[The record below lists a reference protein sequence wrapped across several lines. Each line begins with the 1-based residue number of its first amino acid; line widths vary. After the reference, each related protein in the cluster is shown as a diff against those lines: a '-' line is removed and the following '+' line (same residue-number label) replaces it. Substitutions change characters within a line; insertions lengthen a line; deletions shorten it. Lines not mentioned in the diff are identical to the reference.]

1 MLDFLFGDRPQ
12 RRTPTVNRRPSARGR
27 GKQSVTFVCV
37 PSIVPYE
44 VIQYLESL
52 GVKAVPAAS
61 VDIAEDGTRT
71 ATVYVSAGQYAYAA
85 GLVAGLAPGSVAVL
99 EPHNVAPITPRTRW
113 GKTNKARGPIAT
125 LLRGTAWYFGVEAK
139 KPPVK
144 GKR

>member
-1 MLDFLFGDRPQ
+1 MKIKKFIYRLWGGRQSTNPRGQQ
-12 RRTPTVNRRPSARGR
+12 RIIFACAPS
-27 GKQSVTFVCV
+27 F
-37 PSIVPYE
+37 VPYE

-52 GVKAVPAAS
+52 GVKAKPAAS

-85 GLVAGLAPGSVAVL
+85 GLVAGMAPGSVSVL
-99 EPHNVAPITPRTRW
+99 RPHNVAPIKPHTRW

-125 LLRGTAWYFGVEAK
+125 LLRGVAWYFGVEAQ